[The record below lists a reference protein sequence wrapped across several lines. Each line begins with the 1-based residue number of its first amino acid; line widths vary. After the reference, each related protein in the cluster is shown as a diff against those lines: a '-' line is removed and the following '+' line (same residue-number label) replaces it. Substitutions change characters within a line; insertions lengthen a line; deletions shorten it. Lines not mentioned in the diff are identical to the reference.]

1 MQLDPTTR
9 VRRADGDFVS
19 TEIDGELVFMH
30 IERGV
35 FYGLREAA
43 LEAWKRID
51 KDGAWTPVSDV
62 VATLLREFEVDAET
76 CRKDLAVLLD
86 DLTEAGLADVAH

>member
-1 MQLDPTTR
+1 MQLESDSR

-43 LEAWKRID
+43 LEAWKLID
-51 KDGAWTPVSDV
+51 ENGAWTPVSDL
-62 VATLLREFEVDAET
+62 VAALLRQFEVDRET
-76 CRKDLAVLLD
+76 CLKDLAVLLD
-86 DLTEAGLADVAH
+86 DLSEAGLADVAH